1 MSLISAEMSKVCLNA
16 FITMKISFANTIA
29 NLCEKIPGTD
39 PDDITQAI
47 GTDQRISPYYFKAG
61 LACGGSCFPRDMK
74 VFETLLK
81 KYNLFSG
88 LMTTIKDI
96 NAFQDY
102 RLAEVVLREY
112 FRYPLEWPCDRVTV
126 GILGLSFIPNSPVI
140 IESPGIKLLSR
151 LLEKQISVT
160 VYDPY
165 ALSNVR
171 VQFDNSVMYATS
183 IEECISKSQIIV
195 VAHRSED
202 FKKAIESYRSSNAIT
217 VIDCWR
223 IIDPTKI
230 KGTVDYIPFG
240 KYNA

>member
-1 MSLISAEMSKVCLNA
+1 V
-16 FITMKISFANTIA
+16 KISFANTIA
-29 NLCEKIPGTD
+29 NLCEKIPGAD
-39 PDDITQAI
+39 PDDITRAI
-47 GTDQRISPYYFKAG
+47 GADRRISPHYFKAG
-61 LACGGSCFPRDMK
+61 LSVGGTCFPRDMK
-74 VFETLLK
+74 VFETLLQK
-81 KYNLFSG
+81 HNLFSG

-102 RLAEVVLREY
+102 RLSEVVLREY
-112 FRYPLEWPCDRVTV
+112 YSYPLKESCDQVTV

-171 VQFDNSVMYATS
+171 VQFDNSVMYAIS
-183 IEECISKSQIIV
+183 VEECISKSQIIV

-202 FKKAIESYRSSNAIT
+202 FKKAIENYRSSNAIT
-217 VIDCWR
+217 VVDCWR
-223 IIDPTKI
+223 IIDSSKI
-230 KGTVDYIPFG
+230 KGTVNYIPFG
-240 KYNA
+240 KCNA